1 MADRIDHGHD
11 GQTERQS
18 DAEEADPEVGK
29 ARRDHRAAAAAEN
42 QPEGADELGQSLLHI
57 AHMTLSSRR
66 RSWAPP
72 ARSDVI
78 SRSAYDNPSSH
89 TASGGCD
96 GLDEMARPL
105 LEREG
110 GVGQPRRHP
119 AERSGALADR
129 RRARPDERRVGKGC
143 VSQGIYRWSPDSS
156 K

>member
-78 SRSAYDNPSSH
+78 SRSAYDNPSSR

-105 LEREG
+105 LERSEEHTSELQSLMRISYA
-110 GVGQPRRHP
+110 VFWLKKKTQRI
-119 AERSGALADR
+119 L
-129 RRARPDERRVGKGC
+129 
-143 VSQGIYRWSPDSS
+143 
-156 K
+156 

>member
-1 MADRIDHGHD
+1 
-11 GQTERQS
+11 
-18 DAEEADPEVGK
+18 
-29 ARRDHRAAAAAEN
+29 
-42 QPEGADELGQSLLHI
+42 
-57 AHMTLSSRR
+57 MTLSSRR

-119 AERSGALADR
+119 AERFGALADR
-129 RRARPDERRVGKGC
+129 RRAAADIANARVDLAPRRDRLLDITGDQQGCRALPIDRPVDRVRKIGRAH
-143 VSQGIYRWSPDSS
+143 V
-156 K
+156 

>member
-96 GLDEMARPL
+96 GLDEMARRSEEHTSEL
-105 LEREG
+105 QSLMRISYA
-110 GVGQPRRHP
+110 VFCLKKKKTQPETP
-119 AERSGALADR
+119 TCIKTNYKE
-129 RRARPDERRVGKGC
+129 C
-143 VSQGIYRWSPDSS
+143 T
-156 K
+156 

>member
-1 MADRIDHGHD
+1 MI
-11 GQTERQS
+11 
-18 DAEEADPEVGK
+18 
-29 ARRDHRAAAAAEN
+29 RRPPRSTRTDTLFPYTTLFRS
-42 QPEGADELGQSLLHI
+42 ADELGQSLLHI

-119 AERSGALADR
+119 TERFGALADR
-129 RRARPDERRVGKGC
+129 DRKSTRLN
-143 VSQGIYRWSPDSS
+143 SS
-156 K
+156 H

>member
-119 AERSGALADR
+119 EIGRASCWERVCPYVCISVF
-129 RRARPDERRVGKGC
+129 PDPIKKKKK
-143 VSQGIYRWSPDSS
+143 I
-156 K
+156 KH